1 MTNTY
6 EFTLPYPPS
15 VNDYWRRGNGITYIN
30 KKGREYRRSVQEILQ
45 ILKLDINTPARL
57 RLRIIANMPDK
68 RRRDIDNILKAVC
81 DSLEKG
87 GFMQNDSQ
95 IDELKVI
102 RGEVIPGGRLG
113 IKVTEIEE

>member
-1 MTNTY
+1 MTCDY

-15 VNDYWRRGNGITYIN
+15 VNDYWRRGRGITYIN
-30 KKGREYRRSVQEILQ
+30 KKGLQYRRDVAEILH
-45 ILKLDINTPARL
+45 ILKLDINTDARL
-57 RLRIIANMPDK
+57 KLRIIANMPDR

-95 IDELKVI
+95 IDELKVV

-113 IKVTEIEE
+113 IKITEVEQ

>member
-1 MTNTY
+1 MTCNY

-15 VNDYWRRGNGITYIN
+15 VNDYWRGGRGSTYIN
-30 KKGREYRRSVQEILQ
+30 KKGLEYRRAVAEILH
-45 ILKLDINTPARL
+45 ILKLDINTDARL
-57 RLRIIANMPDK
+57 KVRIIANMPDR

-95 IDELKVI
+95 IDELKVV

-113 IKVTEIEE
+113 IKITEIEQ